1 MHPTALDDVNAAQ
14 PGLVEHLAETRT
26 AQKQL
31 YAELLALRGRYQH
44 AHRAYC
50 AAYAAIRNHGVRERV
65 HRPRPPPRLTASRRF
80 RYGESPFSARRVSLF
95 DTASLPFRH
104 GESAFS
110 RRRTGT

>member
-1 MHPTALDDVNAAQ
+1 MHPTALDDVATAQ
-14 PGLVEHLAETRT
+14 PGLVEHLAEART

-65 HRPRPPPRLTASRRF
+65 LADLDCPSLDPRF
-80 RYGESPFSARRVSLF
+80 DPFLR
-95 DTASLPFRH
+95 D
-104 GESAFS
+104 AFIG
-110 RRRTGT
+110 RGPHHT